1 MVSLEEFIQNSA
13 FEGKNLSASTLTD
26 NVQADEEKKSV
37 DRKDSF
43 LMPAINFARRLSM
56 KITGSRGNFG
66 ISVQLLILNI
76 IVMCTF
82 YTHVYMFT
90 NILHRCKHYL
100 FAQM

>member
-1 MVSLEEFIQNSA
+1 MYWMVSLEEFIQNSA
-13 FEGKNLSASTLTD
+13 FEGKNLSASTFTD

-56 KITGSRGNFG
+56 KITGSRGNFD

-82 YTHVYMFT
+82 YTYV
-90 NILHRCKHYL
+90 NILHTCKH
-100 FAQM
+100 FTQM